1 MIVILGESA
10 SGKTTLVNDF
20 VIAHPDYKK
29 VIQYT
34 TRPPRDGETDGATY
48 YFISEDDFDKKYE
61 NGFFAEIIDFRG
73 WWYGTAI
80 EDCKDSEKSIMA
92 LSPAEWRQIKLAGVN
107 TISVYLNVDKRS
119 RMIQMLCRG
128 DDINEVYRR
137 ITSDEGQFAGIK
149 NECNF
154 IITNEGYSGSPE
166 TVMNALEGILGM
178 KEIPSGD

>member
-20 VIAHPDYKK
+20 VAAHPDYKK

-34 TRPPRDGETDGATY
+34 TRPQRDGEEDGVTY
-48 YFISEDDFDKKYE
+48 HFISKDDFDKKFE

-73 WWYGTAI
+73 WWYGTAV
-80 EDCKDSEKSIMA
+80 EDCKNSEKSIMA
-92 LSPAEWRQIKLAGVN
+92 LNPAEWRQLELAGVN

-137 ITSDEGQFAGIK
+137 ITSDEGQFTGIR

-154 IITNEGYSGSPE
+154 IITNEGYNGSPE

-178 KEIPSGD
+178 REISSGD